1 MSVVQEATTSIP
13 EESCQSRPAYVQWLP
28 IGLILAVALGLRLY
42 QLGTESLWN
51 DEGFSVRDAQ
61 WPPQGANKAR
71 FLYYLLL
78 HFWMYFGTSDAWLR
92 GLAVL
97 FGMGCV
103 YLVYILGNR
112 LAGCAIGLV
121 AATILA
127 LSPLEIN
134 HSQEVRMYT
143 LATFLGLAG
152 ALALVNYLET
162 PTRQWF
168 FAWAG
173 LRLLMICSSP
183 LPASLLL
190 ADAILLWGRLRDRFP
205 KAYRYRWHLFAFV
218 AYVLPSLAYFVK
230 KMVAGSQA
238 WMDYTLPQPNLW
250 GISNKL
256 MSFTAYWPSHEWRSG
271 PDFPSPALAWFY
283 GAYVALMC
291 ALLVYG
297 LLDRENPRLR
307 WIAAWGLIP
316 LSAILVFS
324 FFGVRMWMDRYLM
337 FTSPYIALLLAAGV
351 TRLWQQHR
359 ALAIMAG
366 MVYAFGVSIA
376 LVRYYTVTDRPD
388 YRSAIRTLKQ
398 HMQPG
403 DKLAGQANYWVFR
416 HYFGRDTEVI
426 GLRLTYPLDPKHQ
439 RVHLSREDAERSI
452 TRLPLFQERLWLL
465 HVNFGAE
472 GEVNTVRSAIRKYFR
487 IHSHYTFDGVDL
499 YLLGPLP

>member
-1 MSVVQEATTSIP
+1 MSAVQEATRPIP
-13 EESCQSRPAYVQWLP
+13 EEGYRGRAIYVKWFP
-28 IGLILAVALGLRLY
+28 IGLILAFALGLRLY

-61 WPPQGANKAR
+61 WPPQGANKLR

-78 HFWMYFGTSDAWLR
+78 HFWMYLGTGDAWLR

-103 YLVYILGNR
+103 YLVYALGHR
-112 LAGCAIGLV
+112 LAGRATGL
-121 AATILA
+121 AAAAILA

-152 ALALVNYLET
+152 ALALVNYLEGAT
-162 PTRQWF
+162 LRRF
-168 FAWAG
+168 FAWFG

-205 KAYRYRWHLFAFV
+205 EAYRYRWLIFALV
-218 AYVLPSLAYFVK
+218 AYVLPSLAYSVK

-256 MSFTAYWPSHEWRSG
+256 MSFTAHWPSHEWRSG
-271 PDFPSPALAWFY
+271 PDFPSSVLAWFY
-283 GAYVALMC
+283 GAYVAVMC
-291 ALLVYG
+291 ALLLYG
-297 LLDRENPRLR
+297 ALDRKRPRLR

-337 FTSPYIALLLAAGV
+337 FTSPYIVLLLAAGV
-351 TRLWQQHR
+351 TRLWQQR
-359 ALAIMAG
+359 RTVAITVGTVYAIGVGIALA
-366 MVYAFGVSIA
+366 
-376 LVRYYTVTDRPD
+376 RYYTVIDRPD
-388 YRSAIRTLKQ
+388 YRSAIRTLKE

-403 DKLAGQANYWVFR
+403 DRLAGQANYWVFR

-426 GLRLTYPLDPKHQ
+426 GLRLTYLLDPKHQ

-452 TRLPLFQERLWLL
+452 TRLPLFQERLWLI

-472 GEVNTVRSAIRKYFR
+472 GEVETVRSAIRKYFR
-487 IHSHYTFDGVDL
+487 IRSHYAFDGVDL